1 MGPLDHRD
9 SGTRKRES
17 YMVTK
22 LHRYIG
28 GIEQRRREGAKVRAD
43 EWMVGSAFV

>member
-1 MGPLDHRD
+1 MGTQERQER
-9 SGTRKRES
+9 GRS

-22 LHRYIG
+22 LHGYIG
-28 GIEQRRREGAKVRAD
+28 GIEQRRREDAKVRAD

>member
-1 MGPLDHRD
+1 MGTQERQEH
-9 SGTRKRES
+9 GTRGRS

-22 LHRYIG
+22 LHGYIG
-28 GIEQRRREGAKVRAD
+28 GIEQRRREDAKVRAD